1 MKKQL
6 GIAAVG
12 LAGLAAGAGAGF
24 VLTAATGTAGAS
36 GNAAPT
42 TTTAAPKSSAPATTS
57 APNGQNGQKG
67 TTPKADRTQKL
78 KDILDPLVK
87 NGTITQAQENAV
99 IAALQKAGPAIGNV
113 RPPFGGIGPFGG
125 RGPLARF
132 GRLDLDAAA
141 KAIGISTSDLQAAL
155 RSGQSIAQV
164 ANAHKVSVDKVIAA
178 MMAPVTQRASQA
190 VTDGRLTQSQADKL
204 TAAAKTA
211 ITAIVNGQRPA
222 FHGPGM
228 PPKPGG
234 QPDAGQPNGGQPNA
248 GQPKSGGQTD

>member
-6 GIAAVG
+6 GIVAVG

-24 VLTAATGTAGAS
+24 VLTGATGAAGAS
-36 GNAAPT
+36 GTAAPT
-42 TTTAAPKSSAPATTS
+42 TTTSAPNSSAPATTT
-57 APNGQNGQKG
+57 APNQPNGQQG
-67 TTPKADRTQKL
+67 TNPKADRTQKL
-78 KDILDPLVK
+78 KKILDPLVK

-99 IAALQKAGPAIGNV
+99 IAALQKAGPAIGNA
-113 RPPFGGIGPFGG
+113 RPPFGG
-125 RGPLARF
+125 RGPLGRF

-141 KAIGISTSDLQAAL
+141 KAIGISTSDLQSAL

-164 ANAHKVSVDKVIAA
+164 ATAHKVSVDKVVAA
-178 MMAPVTQRASQA
+178 MMAPITQRASQA
-190 VTDGRLTQSQADKL
+190 VTSGRITQSQADKL

-228 PPKPGG
+228 PPAAGG
-234 QPDAGQPNGGQPNA
+234 RPNAPDKPNGGS
-248 GQPKSGGQTD
+248 QPKSGGQTD